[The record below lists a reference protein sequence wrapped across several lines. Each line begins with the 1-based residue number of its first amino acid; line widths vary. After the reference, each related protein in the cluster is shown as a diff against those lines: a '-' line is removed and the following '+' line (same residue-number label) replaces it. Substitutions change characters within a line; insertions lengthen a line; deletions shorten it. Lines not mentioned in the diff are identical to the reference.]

1 MPAESEIVV
10 YEETF
15 EMAPRQRLVHSLGN
29 TIFRDI
35 EGEFLGLSYKALS
48 VAEYPI
54 ADEEELFAPIP
65 LPIAAL
71 HLQGAVP
78 VESGKAASGEVS
90 PLGGHSFV
98 PAIGNTSLT
107 WMNLGNEFETMI
119 EVFNPGLVPSTMNVT
134 FKDDQGNLVYMLENL
149 VVQPGTGYHELR
161 SDLLRDDILAA
172 NEDLDA
178 NAVLRVD
185 LKRKTGS
192 GFYTKVTTF
201 RGNDFGVINPAV
213 WTIPDDGIEF

>member
-1 MPAESEIVV
+1 
-10 YEETF
+10 
-15 EMAPRQRLVHSLGN
+15 
-29 TIFRDI
+29 
-35 EGEFLGLSYKALS
+35 
-48 VAEYPI
+48 
-54 ADEEELFAPIP
+54 
-65 LPIAAL
+65 
-71 HLQGAVP
+71 
-78 VESGKAASGEVS
+78 
-90 PLGGHSFV
+90 
-98 PAIGNTSLT
+98 
-107 WMNLGNEFETMI
+107 MI